1 MPTLKR
7 KRIKLFMQG
16 KSPKE
21 IKRDENKGGRTTTIA
36 AVLSTLERAKE
47 ISKSEVL
54 LRVDPQTRQEV
65 FGLIKGYHHDD
76 LKHLDSLRILCS
88 DAGLEVDA
96 DDLEILHRYRGD
108 HIRYGDLYEVSR
120 IIELY
125 LHRQIREALVNKFGD
140 AWFDEGI
147 SQKLSKN
154 ILQHVGKTENM
165 SQSDKFA
172 NTTVT
177 HLIKI
182 LQSDSCPA
190 SLTNQFSLF
199 WDAKKRRYTRLWDFK
214 DIRDKIMHPIRKT
227 PTLEDYEQLK
237 QLMADLGLAH

>member
-36 AVLSTLERAKE
+36 AVLSTLERSKE

-125 LHRQIREALVNKFGD
+125 LHRQIREALAHKFGD

-147 SQKLSKN
+147 PEN
-154 ILQHVGKTENM
+154 IRRKILEHVDNSADM
-165 SQSDKFA
+165 SQTEKYS
-172 NTTVT
+172 NTTVA
-177 HLIKI
+177 HLIRI

-190 SLTNQFSLF
+190 GLTNQFSLF
-199 WDAKKRRYTRLWDFK
+199 WDAKKRKYKRLWVFN
-214 DIRDKIMHPIRKT
+214 DIRNKIMHPIRET
-227 PTLEDYEQLK
+227 PTLEHYETLK